1 MNPPALPASSEP
13 PIEAVIFDLGG
24 VVLTSPFEAFA
35 RYEVRLG
42 LPEGFIRRLN
52 MDNHDDNAWARLE
65 RGELDEAGFA
75 QVFESEAR
83 RRWCPGWTGDP
94 GNAGGGGS
102 SADGDRGVQTA

>member
-52 MDNHDDNAWARLE
+52 MDNHDDNAWARAPRPFWLVP
-65 RGELDEAGFA
+65 RP
-75 QVFESEAR
+75 S
-83 RRWCPGWTGDP
+83 WTVAWTWSLFWP
-94 GNAGGGGS
+94 L
-102 SADGDRGVQTA
+102 